1 MNFDPDLPNLGSS
14 GKRGI
19 TIYVMDQIKVIEV
32 EFLNDFEEQ
41 LWIRATLRGSDSLL
55 IGCIYRSPS
64 KDATVETNKLC
75 DLLRQVIDT
84 VPTHLLI
91 AGDFNYSQ
99 INWTDWNSSGSDNH
113 YTQNFIKTV
122 QDCFLFQYVSRPTRY
137 RQRNVP
143 NPLDLILTNEDGMV
157 NNVD

>member
-32 EFLNDFEEQ
+32 EFLSDFEEQ
-41 LWIRATLRGSDSLL
+41 LWIRVTLRGNDSLL

-64 KDATVETNKLC
+64 KDTTVETNKLC
-75 DLLRQVIDT
+75 DLLPQVIDT
-84 VPTHLLI
+84 DPIHLLI
-91 AGDFNYSQ
+91 VGDFNYNQ

-113 YTQNFIKTV
+113 YTQKLHQNSAGLFPFPAFCKT
-122 QDCFLFQYVSRPTRY
+122 YK
-137 RQRNVP
+137 
-143 NPLDLILTNEDGMV
+143 I
-157 NNVD
+157 